1 MATRGDNVA
10 SVLARATR
18 DKAMPPLVIVSS
30 DEALLALEA
39 QDALRTKAREL
50 GYSERDVLNADAR
63 WDWSKLAQA
72 AQGLS
77 LFAER
82 RIVELRLPTGKPG
95 IAGAAALEALAQ
107 NAPVDTLTLIALPR
121 LDRRTR
127 DSRWAS
133 ALAQHGTWL
142 DIDAIERA
150 QLPQWIGQRL
160 TRQQQSADAEALA
173 FIAERVEGNLLAAHQ
188 EIVKLGLLY
197 PPGSL
202 SLQQVHDAVL
212 NVARFD
218 VFQLPTAMVA
228 GDCARVAKTM
238 AGLQA
243 EGEPL
248 PLVLWAVTE
257 ELRTLARVQAQSA
270 SGRPFAQIARENRLW
285 GPREKL
291 VERAVARLDA
301 QRLEAALARAADV
314 DRLAK
319 GLRASARDSDPW
331 LELTDLALQVAR

>member
-1 MATRGDNVA
+1 VATRGDNLA
-10 SVLARATR
+10 AVLTRATR

-39 QDALRTKAREL
+39 QDALRARAREL
-50 GYSERDVLNADAR
+50 GYAEREVLNADAR
-63 WDWSKLAQA
+63 WDWSRLAQA

-95 IAGAAALEALAQ
+95 IAGATALEALAQ
-107 NAPVDTLTLIALPR
+107 NPPADTLTLIALPR

-150 QLPQWIGQRL
+150 QLPQWIAQRL
-160 TRQQQSADAEALA
+160 ARQQQSAEPEALA

-188 EIVKLGLLY
+188 EILKLGLLY

-202 SLQQVHDAVL
+202 SLQQVHEAVL

-218 VFQLPTAMVA
+218 VFQLPSAIVA
-228 GDCARVAKTM
+228 GDRARVAKTM

-257 ELRTLARVQAQSA
+257 ELRTLVRVQAQA
-270 SGRPFAQIARENRLW
+270 AAGRPFAQIARENRLW

-291 VERAVARLDA
+291 VERALARLDA

-319 GLRASARDSDPW
+319 GLRAPARDSDPW
-331 LELTDLALQVAR
+331 LELTDLALQVTQ